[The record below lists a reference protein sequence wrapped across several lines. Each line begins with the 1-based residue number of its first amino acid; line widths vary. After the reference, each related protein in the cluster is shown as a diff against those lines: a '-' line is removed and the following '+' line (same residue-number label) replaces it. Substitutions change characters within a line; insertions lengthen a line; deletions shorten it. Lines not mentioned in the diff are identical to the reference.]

1 MQQGFYAKF
10 IEVKMVVTLKALKN
24 VAEMWCVKIF
34 LPSNLLSFNCY
45 FDSLFRNQEPL
56 RQVKYAT
63 FLIFSEY
70 C

>member
-10 IEVKMVVTLKALKN
+10 IKVKKVVKLKVLN

-34 LPSNLLSFNCY
+34 LRWNLLSFNCY
-45 FDSLFRNQEPL
+45 FDPFFWNQEPH
-56 RQVKYAT
+56 REVYYAT